1 MFCTQCGKQN
11 PEAAQFCF
19 ACGNPTVHG
28 SSRNSTSIP
37 ESERPP
43 KTRSFRKRWLFLWAA
58 LGVIIGA
65 GLHYLVPR
73 IYEASTSILVVP
85 PPAPLDALE
94 AIVEAGFEER
104 LRGIAAR
111 TLSRTRLEQIIQEF
125 DLYERDRRDMVLED
139 VIERMKSDIAV
150 QTERSGDEHGT
161 VLTISFAYP
170 DASKAMSVTE
180 KLGELFSDD
189 TSLERDAAAQG
200 LLQFLV
206 SEAEELGLRLVDSQT
221 KLRESAAPGP
231 QRPPSQELA
240 IENEVLAERYRTM
253 LRNNEAFAMAARLDG
268 RQVRAPIGRVD
279 TRPVVPTPISP
290 SLLPYLLVGA
300 LGGLAFRLVLRLVTY
315 LWRRWRARGA
325 SVPAL
330 SS

>member
-1 MFCTQCGKQN
+1 MFCTQCGAQN

-28 SSRNSTSIP
+28 SSRNSTNIP
-37 ESERPP
+37 EPERPP
-43 KTRSFRKRWLFLWAA
+43 NTRSFRKRWLFLWAA

-85 PPAPLDALE
+85 PPAPADALE

-111 TLSRTRLEQIIQEF
+111 TLSRARLEEIIQQF
-125 DLYERDRRDMVLED
+125 DLYERDRRDTVLED
-139 VIERMKSDIAV
+139 VIEQMHSDIAV
-150 QTERSGDEHGT
+150 QTERSGDKHGT
-161 VLTISFAYP
+161 ILTVSFAYP
-170 DASKAMSVTE
+170 DAAKAMRVTE
-180 KLGELFSDD
+180 RLRELFTDE

-200 LLQFLV
+200 LLQFLM
-206 SEAEELGLRLVDSQT
+206 SEADELRLRLIDSQE
-221 KLRESAAPGP
+221 KLSELAAQGP
-231 QRPPSQELA
+231 QRPLSQELV

-253 LRNNEAFAMAARLDG
+253 LRDTAASAISGRLDA
-268 RQVRAPIGRVD
+268 RQVRSPVVD
-279 TRPVVPTPISP
+279 SRPVVQTPISP
-290 SLLPYLLVGA
+290 SLFPYLLFGA
-300 LGGLAFRLVLRLVTY
+300 VGGLAFGLFLWLVTY
-315 LWRRWRARGA
+315 LWRKWRARGA